1 MLTIAIDFDGTIV
14 EHEYPNIGVP
24 VSYAIEYMIAFKEL
38 GAKLILWTMRDG
50 KELAEAVQ
58 YCSDRGIEFDAVNQ
72 SISRWS
78 ESPKAEAQ
86 IYIDDAAFGCPL
98 NFSKVAH
105 GKRPYVDWTQVGPAV
120 INRLRR

>member
-1 MLTIAIDFDGTIV
+1 MIIAVDFDGTCV
-14 EHEYPNIGVP
+14 THDYPEVGKDIGAVP
-24 VSYAIEYMIAFKEL
+24 VLKSLVKN
-38 GAKLILWTMRDG
+38 GHKLILWTMRDG

>member
-24 VSYAIEYMIAFKEL
+24 VSYAIEYMTAFREM